1 MVKPMKRPLI
11 LAAMLAVIGWVTGGV
26 AAFGQAEK
34 DAKPAVAGDYI
45 VSGHVRDSEGHGLVG
60 ATVEWGSDKTS
71 FTRRQRV
78 ATDKDGAYR
87 LVIKKLNG
95 ENHFAA
101 AAPGYSA
108 EYESSTFVRGSQVRD
123 FVLR

>member
-45 VSGHVRDSEGHGLVG
+45 VTGHVRNSDGHGLVG

-71 FTRRQRV
+71 FTHRQRV
-78 ATDKDGAYR
+78 VTDKDGAYR
-87 LVIKKLNG
+87 LIIIKLKAG
-95 ENHFAA
+95 NHFAA
-101 AAPGYSA
+101 VAPGYSA
-108 EYESSTFVRGSQVRD
+108 EYEDSAFVRGSQVR
-123 FVLR
+123 